1 MSLTNLTANMS
12 VRKKIAVLACTLG
25 FFLLLALA
33 AGFHSI
39 ATLDAELKSLHKN
52 ELAQARL
59 VNAGRT
65 YIRGIESD
73 MLQLLLAANTAA
85 EQTALRRQINEY
97 ENERQKVFV
106 QLDTVEMNAQEQ
118 SLYQSSKELSAT
130 AAQGRQT
137 ALRLAENGD
146 NAAAYQVYKTQSQP
160 NIDKSNQL
168 LKEMAALAE
177 QSAATAAV
185 RSDNLSRGAF
195 WLLGVL
201 AILALLLGAG
211 ITWLISI
218 AITRPLSQLAKG
230 AQRIADGDLSGTPLP
245 IVGTDEISQV
255 TASFNNMKTNLHEL
269 VSANLSTAEKTAAAS
284 EELNANSEECAAA
297 SAQTTTALTAVAD
310 ASARQQTHV
319 AKTSASIQEIS
330 AGIQEISATVDNFAQ
345 VADTTSASAEE
356 GTTIVRQAVKQIQAA
371 AEETTTA
378 QRLMTD
384 LSDSSKKISEI
395 VNLITGIA
403 NQTNLLALNAA
414 IEAARAGEQGRGFA
428 VVAEEVRKLAEDSA
442 EAAQHIG
449 ELVQAN
455 ELQVTRVAESS
466 DNAAQALQTG
476 QTTVEQA
483 GHHFAAIVR
492 AVEGLTQETHEI
504 SKAME
509 TVATNAQ
516 NVSGSS
522 ELIDGETR
530 KVSAQIQ
537 QISAAMEEQTAS
549 LEEVASAGQSLAD
562 LADAML
568 AKVHQ
573 FQL

>member
-25 FFLLLALA
+25 FFLLLTLA
-33 AGFHSI
+33 GGFHAI
-39 ATLDAELKSLHKN
+39 ATLDTELKALHKN
-52 ELAQARL
+52 ELQQARL

-65 YIRGIESD
+65 YIRGIEGD
-73 MLQLLLAANTAA
+73 ILQLLLAPNSPA
-85 EQTALRRQINEY
+85 EQTALRQEIAEY
-97 ENERQKVFV
+97 ESERQKIFK
-106 QLDTVEMNAQEQ
+106 QLDAIEMNAQEKAV
-118 SLYQSSKELSAT
+118 YQAAMDASA
-130 AAQGRQT
+130 AALQGRQ
-137 ALRLAENGD
+137 AAFRLLESGD
-146 NAAAYQVYKTQSQP
+146 NAGAYQVYKKQAQP
-160 NIDKSNQL
+160 NIDKSNQQ
-168 LKEMAALAE
+168 LKELAALAE
-177 QSAATAAV
+177 KSAAVAAT
-185 RSDNLSRGAF
+185 RGDQLSHNAF
-195 WLLGVL
+195 LLLSAL
-201 AILALLLGAG
+201 ALLALLLGTA
-211 ITWLISI
+211 ITWLIAS
-218 AITRPLSQLAKG
+218 AITTPLSQLAKG
-230 AQRIADGDLSGTPLP
+230 AQRIADGDLSGAALP
-245 IVGTDEISQV
+245 ISGTDEIAQV
-255 TASFNNMKTNLHEL
+255 TASFNNMKTHLHEL
-269 VSANLSTAEKTAAAS
+269 VASNLSTAEKTASAS
-284 EELNANSEECAAA
+284 EELNASSEECAAA

-522 ELIDGETR
+522 ELIDEETR

-568 AKVHQ
+568 AKVRQ